1 MDTGSERY
9 ICVKSTGRF
18 VLRPEPGM
26 SRIMRIKLF
35 GGLEITGPGAAE
47 VKFAVRKSALVLAIL
62 VMSGPKGIR
71 RERLCGLL
79 WADRGEPQ
87 ARASLRQALVELRRL
102 IVTDGTPDLKV
113 TGDSDVIALTATSD
127 DADVWHFDELLKAK
141 DLPALAEAAD
151 LYAGELLAGV
161 EVPEEVDDWIGPFRQ
176 EFAKKALRLAEY
188 LGTQAEVQSS
198 AIIACER
205 LAERLLLADPAAE
218 EAHRALI
225 RIYQRQGKTSAA
237 ARQLRQCAEAL
248 KQTLGV
254 EPERETMALLETPL
268 PGAALAP
275 DVKSA
280 QPIPNKPSV
289 VVMPFENL
297 SGTDDDFLIDGFV
310 EEITATLSRIRD
322 FFVIARQSAFASKE
336 IFADVRQ
343 LGKELGVRYVVQG
356 AGRRS
361 GTNVRITVRLVEAES
376 RTLLWTERYE
386 GSTADVFSLQDK
398 IAEQVAGAIHPAV
411 FQAEI
416 EAVRRKPPDS
426 LRAYELFLQANAK
439 MWKRVESENREA
451 IAFLNQAIA
460 VDKHYGRAYAL
471 LAWCHSQNVVYLWSA
486 DAEAER
492 RLIRKAIDIAAP
504 IIGDDPLAMTALGA
518 AMSQSLGEHDRA
530 RAYVDAALAL
540 DPNSAWAWARFGWII
555 LQLEEFEAAKQCF
568 EKALRLSPLDPL
580 AFNFK
585 FGVASCLGHMN
596 QYRQAS
602 EMLRE
607 ILNRYPEV
615 MWGHRMLAAF
625 AALAGE
631 METARASVQAM
642 LKAQPRVSIAMM
654 RSHHPAR
661 NTPRIFDLLVEG
673 WRLAGLP
680 EE

>member
-1 MDTGSERY
+1 
-9 ICVKSTGRF
+9 
-18 VLRPEPGM
+18 
-26 SRIMRIKLF
+26 MRIKLF
-35 GGLEITGPGAAE
+35 GGLEITGPGGAE
-47 VKFAVRKSALVLAIL
+47 LKFAARKPALVLAIL
-62 VMSGPKGIR
+62 AVSGPKGIR

-102 IVTDGTPDLKV
+102 IATDGAPDLEIA
-113 TGDSDVIALTATSD
+113 GDAEHIALSATAD
-127 DADVWHFDELLKAK
+127 HVDVWRFDELLNAK
-141 DLPALAEAAD
+141 DLSALEEAGD
-151 LYAGELLAGV
+151 LYAGDLLAGI
-161 EVPEEVDDWIGPFRQ
+161 EMPEAAEDWAGPIRQ
-176 EFAKKALRLAEY
+176 DYVKKALRLAEY
-188 LGTQAEVQSS
+188 LSAQAEVASS
-198 AIIACER
+198 AMIAGER
-205 LAERLLLADPAAE
+205 LAERLLIADPAAE

-225 RIYQRQGKTSAA
+225 RIYQRQGRTSAA

-248 KQTLGV
+248 KQILGV
-254 EPERETMALLETPL
+254 EPERETVALLESEA
-268 PGAALAP
+268 GAPVTP

-280 QPIPNKPSV
+280 PPLLDKPSV

-322 FFVIARQSAFASKE
+322 FFVIARQSAFAGKE

-343 LGKELGVRYVVQG
+343 LGKELGVKYVVQG

-361 GTNVRITVRLVEAES
+361 GTHVRIAVRLVEAES

-416 EAVRRKPPDS
+416 EAVRRKPPES
-426 LRAYELFLQANAK
+426 LKAYELFLQANAK

-451 IAFLNQAIA
+451 ISLLNQAIA

-486 DAEAER
+486 DAEKER
-492 RLIRKAIDIAAP
+492 QLIRRAVDAAAP

-518 AMSQSLGEHDRA
+518 ALGQSLGEHHRA
-530 RAYVDAALAL
+530 RAYVEAALAL
-540 DPNSAWAWARFGWII
+540 DPNSAWAWARRGWII

-568 EKALRLSPLDPL
+568 ERALRLSPLDPL

-585 FGVASCLGHMN
+585 FGVASSLGHMDE
-596 QYRQAS
+596 YVQAS
-602 EMLRE
+602 QMLRE
-607 ILNRYPEV
+607 ILNRYP
-615 MWGHRMLAAF
+615 
-625 AALAGE
+625 
-631 METARASVQAM
+631 
-642 LKAQPRVSIAMM
+642 
-654 RSHHPAR
+654 
-661 NTPRIFDLLVEG
+661 
-673 WRLAGLP
+673 
-680 EE
+680 